1 MKKFKLSLFI
11 FGLLFNSIRI
21 CYAYDGDATE
31 NTPSAIAI
39 IDFSRES
46 EALSEFVKI
55 TPDSFKKAAVLGLLK
70 YGWKITKITDEEVNG
85 IIKDEYSAKIFLK
98 NSARQ
103 NNQIRINIYTPNSRQ
118 NWADNIRE
126 EMVSVLVLLSNL

>member
-1 MKKFKLSLFI
+1 MRYFKSSFVLFAALVNPI
-11 FGLLFNSIRI
+11 GI
-21 CYAYDGDATE
+21 CNAYDGDATE

-85 IIKDEYSAKIFLK
+85 VIKDEYSAKIFLK

-103 NNQIRINIYTPNSRQ
+103 NNQIRINIYTPNARQ

>member
-1 MKKFKLSLFI
+1 MSNLKISFLF
-11 FGLLFNSIRI
+11 FAVLFNSIEI
-21 CYAYDGDATE
+21 CFAYDGDATE

-46 EALSEFVKI
+46 EALSAFVKI

-85 IIKDEYSAKIFLK
+85 VIKDEYSAKIFLK

-103 NNQIRINIYTPNSRQ
+103 NNQIRINIYTPNARQ